1 MPPVREMPR
10 CKITLDTIG
19 PVEEPMLDE
28 SIMSRLAE
36 SYALRNF
43 AYDELQKY
51 DITRSLIEAA
61 RQFRPHAPISWVTE
75 TGAPATPNDVKLQP
89 VVTRGKSSEEAD
101 RFTSD
106 LSHRLERLSQP
117 PLPKTAGDAL
127 AEYLRPILAR
137 AKRANGSPVRVGKTL
152 PSSSI
157 ARIAVD
163 MLANYAFFGHAPGP
177 GLVELIRELLDA
189 DKRKLKS
196 DRQFE
201 SRSKAAWILALNP
214 SVATRPLARL
224 LRVEPSSVSRW
235 RRDLPFNKLI
245 QQKKESFVNFKKRR
259 RCFARNKANFINDLK
274 KLLEL
279 REAWATLTASMHDIS
294 RKSEKEQ
301 IEEVLKH
308 MEDLTQLRPFLPSQF
323 YRR

>member
-1 MPPVREMPR
+1 
-10 CKITLDTIG
+10 
-19 PVEEPMLDE
+19 
-28 SIMSRLAE
+28 
-36 SYALRNF
+36 
-43 AYDELQKY
+43 
-51 DITRSLIEAA
+51 
-61 RQFRPHAPISWVTE
+61 
-75 TGAPATPNDVKLQP
+75 
-89 VVTRGKSSEEAD
+89 
-101 RFTSD
+101 
-106 LSHRLERLSQP
+106 
-117 PLPKTAGDAL
+117 
-127 AEYLRPILAR
+127 
-137 AKRANGSPVRVGKTL
+137 
-152 PSSSI
+152 
-157 ARIAVD
+157 